1 MKTKQELIN
10 ISKGFLLGIITILGF
25 SALAWNGPV
34 SNPPNYNAYA
44 PVNVSLASQTK
55 GGALW
60 AGSFLTAG
68 GGYFGGNVGIGTS
81 NPSASLDVNGNIK
94 GQLVQ
99 STLGGFKFP
108 DGTIQITATAN
119 HGLQTFTSNG
129 TFTVPAGV
137 TTVWVTAVGGGGS
150 GSTGSSTTDPSDRG
164 HGGGAGGMA
173 YRTPIS
179 VTPGTNIPVTVG
191 TGGVEV
197 NVCTGNSGYMFS
209 GNSGTGS
216 SFGSYI
222 TVGGGGAG
230 TISSPGASGGGILST
245 AGSANNIC
253 NLVSVSSEG
262 AVSCVTAGKGGD
274 AFYYKGGYGYSSPG
288 SYTSGGGSASSFGY
302 GGGGSGGTIY
312 NRNSWCY
319 GSGAGA
325 PGIVIV
331 EY

>member
-1 MKTKQELIN
+1 MKTKQELLN
-10 ISKGFLLGIITILGF
+10 ISKGFIFGIVVVLGATAI
-25 SALAWNGPV
+25 AWNGPV
-34 SNPPNYNAYA
+34 SAPPNYNAYA
-44 PVNVSLASQTK
+44 PINISLASQTK

-60 AGSFLTAG
+60 AGSFLTTG
-68 GGYFGGNVGIGTS
+68 GGYFEGNVGIGTTS
-81 NPSASLDVNGNIK
+81 PSQKLSVAGTIES
-94 GQLVQ
+94 
-99 STLGGFKFP
+99 SSGGFKFP
-108 DGTIQITATAN
+108 DGTIQTTATAN

-150 GSTGSSTTDPSDRG
+150 GSTGSNTTDPYDRG
-164 HGGGAGGMA
+164 HGGGAGGMV

-179 VTPGTNIPVTVG
+179 VTPGTNITVTVG
-191 TGGVEV
+191 TGGAEV
-197 NVCTGNSGYMFS
+197 SVCTGNSGYMFN
-209 GNSGTGS
+209 GNTGTSS
-216 SFGSYI
+216 SFGSYV

-230 TISSPGASGGGILST
+230 TVSSPGVSGGGILST

-262 AVSCVTAGKGGD
+262 GVSCVTAGKGGD

-325 PGIVIV
+325 NGVVIV